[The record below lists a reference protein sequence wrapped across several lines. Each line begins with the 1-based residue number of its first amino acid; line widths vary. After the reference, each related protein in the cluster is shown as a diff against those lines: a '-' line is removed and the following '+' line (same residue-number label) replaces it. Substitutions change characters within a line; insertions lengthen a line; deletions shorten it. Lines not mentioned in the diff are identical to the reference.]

1 METYTL
7 SKPKSD
13 LFGTVTLSPS
23 KNISNRDITI
33 NALKN
38 SKFDIKSISEKE
50 SVKLFDKEIRKG
62 KFNLNTGQPA
72 KAIRLMRAFLI
83 YFRGDWII
91 TGSAEMHSR
100 PVGDVIDL
108 LQKQGINIKYI
119 VREEFPPLKII
130 GKGIKGPITRVDATI
145 CSQFISTSLLISPT
159 LSSDEAV
166 ELKNQIISSPYI
178 KQTLKLLRYLGVNT
192 NWNEDEMLI
201 EHELNDE
208 SPMTVEADWLS
219 ASYWYQMAAI
229 ADKTELL
236 INGLEPDS
244 VQSDAI
250 VKELFEPLGVKT
262 TPTDSG
268 VKLTKIKRKLKE
280 FIYDFSN
287 NPHLIPTMV
296 TTSVA
301 LNLPFRFAGIELM
314 DCLEPERIMT
324 LQSELKKIG
333 AVLTIEKRGT
343 HKTMIFNGKASI
355 PKNKVVEFKPLDDH
369 RIIMPLAAL
378 AVKGCRVSVENPRV
392 VSKSYPNFW
401 ADLKGVGINVE

>member
-83 YFRGDWII
+83 YFKGDWII

-219 ASYWYQMAAI
+219 
-229 ADKTELL
+229 DRK
-236 INGLEPDS
+236 S
-244 VQSDAI
+244 V
-250 VKELFEPLGVKT
+250 L
-262 TPTDSG
+262 
-268 VKLTKIKRKLKE
+268 
-280 FIYDFSN
+280 
-287 NPHLIPTMV
+287 
-296 TTSVA
+296 
-301 LNLPFRFAGIELM
+301 
-314 DCLEPERIMT
+314 
-324 LQSELKKIG
+324 
-333 AVLTIEKRGT
+333 
-343 HKTMIFNGKASI
+343 
-355 PKNKVVEFKPLDDH
+355 
-369 RIIMPLAAL
+369 
-378 AVKGCRVSVENPRV
+378 
-392 VSKSYPNFW
+392 
-401 ADLKGVGINVE
+401 